1 MCKCFKF
8 FDRYCSPDPLGYRP
22 KMRFLAPQLVTAT
35 FDWVVGSSRRVI
47 FSPERYGDEDY
58 DDWPNPGVGYVF
70 RRRSSPST
78 RSTSSSVGVTPV
90 EDFEN
95 VGYIANL
102 CVLDHFV
109 CIKAFTHM
117 PPCFC
122 NVLIRDAMKV
132 LVPNQQGSGCH
143 CRNNFENVYISLCIL
158 AKRLL
163 HLSHALLYDATA
175 CPHVVAC
182 TAHRWLWQLLTLPP
196 PPAKRV
202 RGVTSWFRNRPVL
215 VVLNATA

>member
-1 MCKCFKF
+1 
-8 FDRYCSPDPLGYRP
+8 
-22 KMRFLAPQLVTAT
+22 MRFLAPQLVTAT

-158 AKRLL
+158 EHFDCEKAFTPIPCLALRRNC
-163 HLSHALLYDATA
+163 LSPRSGMYRPSLVVATA
-175 CPHVVAC
+175 HVA
-182 TAHRWLWQLLTLPP
+182 